1 MQPSTLPKKL
11 GQFFIYFLKQQK
23 IGFSLLLLT
32 MTSWSIQESF
42 FPYFIKVIVDAVSNY
57 NGNKALIFSYL
68 SSKLIIAILFLLFVE
83 INFRTNDFLMCKVYP
98 KFMAN
103 VRCTLFGYV
112 QHHSH
117 SFFTNNFAGNIA
129 SKIAR
134 FPEASQKIID
144 EFITVFWPVTITMI
158 ISCVL
163 LFLEEPFFAYIVITW
178 FVSQIAITIAFS
190 GKCQSSS
197 MYRFYKLTE
206 LNGKIVDNIT
216 NIMNVR
222 LFGRYQYERNYLDK
236 YQEAEKEAFA
246 KSLFYNALM
255 KFCLG
260 LSSLTF
266 VISMIGGA
274 LYFYSQDKLSLGDV
288 ALVLSYYN
296 LIGLTWYMCMEFV
309 IFYEMVGACNDSLSI
324 IRENYH
330 IIDDSDAKILK
341 VTEGCIKFK
350 DVTFT
355 YIRNQNVF
363 RNKSINILPK
373 QKVGLVGFSGS
384 GKTTFVNLIL
394 RYFDLESGQI
404 LIDNQDISQ
413 VTQDSLRN
421 SISIIP
427 QDPSLFHRTL
437 LENIRYGKLD
447 ATGDE
452 VIEAAKAA
460 HIHDFIMGLPEK
472 YNTLVGERG
481 TKLSGGQRQRIAMAR
496 AMLKN
501 APILILDEATSS
513 LDSITESNVQNSLVN
528 LMQGKT
534 VIVIAHRLSTLL
546 HMDRILVFEHGHIVE
561 DGDHKSL
568 LKQTNS
574 HYATLWNMQA
584 GGFLPE
590 KEE

>member
-1 MQPSTLPKKL
+1 MQSSTLPKKL
-11 GQFFIYFLKQQK
+11 GQFFVYFLKQQK
-23 IGFSLLLLT
+23 IGFILLLFT
-32 MTSWSIQESF
+32 MTSWSVQESF
-42 FPYFIKVIVDAVSNY
+42 FPYFIKVIVDAVSVY
-57 NGNKALIFSYL
+57 DGDKSLIFSYL
-68 SSKLIIAILFLLFVE
+68 SGKLIIALLFLLFIE

-98 KFMAN
+98 RFMSNMRA
-103 VRCTLFGYV
+103 TIFDYV

-117 SFFTNNFAGNIA
+117 SFFVNNFAGTIA

-134 FPEASQKIID
+134 LPEASQKIID
-144 EFITVFWPVTITMI
+144 EFITVFWPVTITII
-158 ISCVL
+158 ISCIL
-163 LFLEEPFFAYIVITW
+163 LFLEKPFFAYVVIVW
-178 FVSQIAITIAFS
+178 FISQIAITLAFS
-190 GKCQSSS
+190 HKCQSSS
-197 MYRFYKLTE
+197 MHRFNKLTA
-206 LNGKIVDNIT
+206 LNGKIVDNVS

-222 LFGRYQYERNYLDK
+222 LFARHKYEKKYLDQ
-236 YQEAEKEAFA
+236 YQQEEMQAFD

-255 KFCLG
+255 KLCLG

-266 VISMIGGA
+266 VMTMVGGA
-274 LYFYSQDKLSLGDV
+274 LYFYSQNKLSVGDV
-288 ALVLSYYN
+288 ALILSYYN
-296 LIGLTWYMCMEFV
+296 LIGLTWFMCMEFV
-309 IFYEMVGACNDSLSI
+309 IFYELIGACNDALSVVI
-324 IRENYH
+324 EDYNILDEP
-330 IIDDSDAKILK
+330 DAKVLQVVDGRI
-341 VTEGCIKFK
+341 EFK

-363 RNKSINILPK
+363 HNKSIAIMPK

-394 RYFDLESGQI
+394 RYFDVVSGSI
-404 LIDNQDISQ
+404 LIDGQNISE

-447 ATGDE
+447 ATEEE
-452 VIEAAKAA
+452 VIEAAKSAY
-460 HIHDFIMGLPEK
+460 IHDFIMELPEK

-496 AMLKN
+496 AILKN

-513 LDSITESNVQNSLVN
+513 LDSITESNVQNSLAN

-546 HMDRILVFEHGHIVE
+546 NMDRILVFEHGHIVE
-561 DGDHKSL
+561 DGDHKTL
-568 LKQTNS
+568 LKQPHS

-590 KEE
+590 KED

>member
-1 MQPSTLPKKL
+1 MQSSTLPKKL
-11 GQFFIYFLKQQK
+11 SNFIVYFLRKQK
-23 IGFSLLLLT
+23 FGFALLLFT

-42 FPYFIKVIVDAVSNY
+42 FPYFIKVIVDGVSNY
-57 NGNKALIFSYL
+57 HGDKSLIFSYL
-68 SSKLIIAILFLLFVE
+68 SDKLIIAVLFLLFIE
-83 INFRTNDFLMCKVYP
+83 INFRANDFLMCKVYP

-103 VRCTLFGYV
+103 IRCTIFDYV
-112 QHHSH
+112 QHHSQ
-117 SFFTNNFAGNIA
+117 SFFVNNFAGTIA

-134 FPEASQKIID
+134 LPEASHKIID
-144 EFITVFWPVTITMI
+144 EFITVFWPITLTII
-158 ISCVL
+158 ISCIL
-163 LFLEEPFFAYIVITW
+163 LFLENSFFAYVVIIW
-178 FVSQIAITIAFS
+178 FVSQITITIAFS

-197 MYRFYKLTE
+197 MQRFNRLTI
-206 LNGKIVDNIT
+206 LNGKIVDNIS
-216 NIMNVR
+216 NIMNVK
-222 LFGRYQYERNYLDK
+222 LFARHKYERNYLDK
-236 YQEAEKEAFA
+236 YQAEEVKAFD
-246 KSLFYNALM
+246 KSLLYNALM

-260 LSSLTF
+260 LSSLIF
-266 VISMIGGA
+266 IMIMVGGA
-274 LYFYSQDKLSLGDV
+274 LYFYSQDKLSIGDV

-309 IFYEMVGACNDSLSI
+309 IFYELIGGCNDALSI
-324 IRENYH
+324 IREDYN
-330 IIDDSDAKILK
+330 IMDSSDAKALQ
-341 VTEGCIKFK
+341 VTEGSIEFK

-355 YIRNQNVF
+355 YIRNRNVF
-363 RNKSINILPK
+363 RNKSITIMPK

-394 RYFDLESGQI
+394 RYFDVGSGQI
-404 LIDNQDISQ
+404 LIDNQDISR

-447 ATGDE
+447 ATEEE
-452 VIEAAKAA
+452 VIAAAKAA
-460 HIHDFIMGLPEK
+460 YIHDFIIDLPEK

-496 AMLKN
+496 AILKN

-513 LDSITESNVQNSLVN
+513 LDSITESNVQNSLAH

-561 DGDHKSL
+561 DGDHKAL
-568 LKQTNS
+568 LKQSNS
-574 HYATLWNMQA
+574 HYGTLWNMQA

-590 KEE
+590 KE